1 MKRLA
6 LTLVFISVL
15 AWRVVTG
22 QPEKIAEGTVVR
34 LTIPTVDYPEHSDAQ
49 TIIRRGD
56 WEARV
61 KGYIDFIPGEIVE
74 VEGVVDERGRVRSDT
89 VSRCHDNSEYRLVGI
104 DYLLVQISRLRYW
117 AVERLQ
123 RALPEPHASL
133 AIGVLLGV
141 KRGMSRDFY
150 DQLVNTGTLHIVA
163 ASGYNVTVVASAIL
177 SLVGYVLP
185 RYLAL
190 GASLVGIV
198 AYVLL
203 AGSGPAIVR
212 AGVMGALSL
221 IGLMLGRMREARW
234 LLWVTVWV
242 MLMIK
247 PTLIT
252 DIGFQLSISATLGL
266 LYVSEILKSLIF
278 KFSNWLWIQDYLV
291 PTLAATIATAPVI
304 WWHFGRLSLIGVVV
318 NVIILPVVPIIMF
331 LSALTLAFAPVSY
344 LLYVPLWWMVEVI
357 EMLG

>member
-6 LTLVFISVL
+6 LTLAFISVL

-34 LTIPTVDYPEHSDAQ
+34 ITIPTVDYPEHSDAQ

-56 WEARV
+56 WEVRA

-74 VEGVVDERGRVRSDT
+74 VEGVVEERGSVFAEKSEIRISKDEIGVTDT
-89 VSRCHDNSEYRLVGI
+89 ILITMSK
-104 DYLLVQISRLRYW
+104 LRHW
-117 AVERLQ
+117 AVGRLQ
-123 RALPEPHASL
+123 RVLPEPHASL

-141 KRGMSRDFY
+141 KRGMSREFY

-234 LLWVTVWV
+234 LLWVTAWV

-247 PTLIT
+247 PTLIS

-266 LYVSEILKSLIF
+266 LYVSEILKSLIL
-278 KFSNWLWIQDYLV
+278 KFSNWVWIQDYLV

-304 WWHFGRLSLIGVVV
+304 WWHFGRLSLIGLFV
-318 NVIILPVVPIIMF
+318 NVLILPVVPLIMF
-331 LSALTLAFAPVSY
+331 LSAIVLIFAPASY
-344 LLYVPLWWMVEVI
+344 LLYVPLWWMVWVI
-357 EMLG
+357 RMFG